1 MSIRTTPKMIVK
13 SYFDYRQRINDR
25 GDENSGPADVYYSR
39 ADFDKAAK
47 HYGWGNVA
55 PTDKVQHMG
64 DTVTAF
70 EVLHGALQPVR
81 VRYL

>member
-1 MSIRTTPKMIVK
+1 MQIRTTPKMIVK
-13 SYFDYRQRINDR
+13 SYSDYRTAN
-25 GDENSGPADVYYSR
+25 GHGPADVYYAR
-39 ADFDKAAK
+39 ADFDRAAK
-47 HYGWGNVA
+47 HYGWGDVN
-55 PTDKVQHMG
+55 PTIKVTHMG